1 MIVELLDLDKKVK
14 SITYAIRTEESLQ
27 PIYKKLSL
35 VFWHH
40 YKSTTY
46 IIRTEESLH
55 PLIKNFRSKFASNI
69 NQQLTSLRRK
79 KVYTHL

>member
-14 SITYAIRTEESLQ
+14 SITYDIRTEESLQ

-35 VFWHH
+35 EICQH

-46 IIRTEESLH
+46 IIRTEESLQT
-55 PLIKNFRSKFASNI
+55 IY
-69 NQQLTSLRRK
+69 K
-79 KVYTHL
+79 KVSLGAYLEHIFI